1 MHIMNRLTSC
11 QTMQKAQASGNSMSD
26 TQEQQVT
33 LVYSQSRVSDCAHS
47 VDAFITKDQNI
58 LKESAHFSEPV
69 INLSAH
75 FQKSVHLVSRT
86 EHLLKTE
93 QSTVHSLSNSVEGR
107 DASELSQN
115 MHTSIESIPTPI
127 TDHHTPIEDNY
138 TSVENTPISIESTST
153 SSHLNCSSQSDR
165 RCPTLIDLYHAID
178 KTMLGRAAI
187 NIGHITVRNL
197 AAVLLPTAVRQVV
210 GHFANQAMYYG
221 LNETAR
227 TALGMTFMMVPVA
240 GQLILGVKDE
250 LEAKATNYS
259 RATRAV
265 TIGLSLATGGASIVT
280 QTMINSGMR
289 FAEAILYPLVR
300 DSVQA
305 AIPIMS
311 NPESGPTKKSLFAT
325 GTAYAFNQLGVSRAF
340 VAFPSSVQQKNDQQ
354 YLLSFKGVACQ
365 STANAVGEALDLY
378 TLCMFNHIARNGIR
392 AEQPQL
398 RMERSNLLPAYR
410 NRVFWD
416 TVFARGSFVSAF
428 NQFYDSMLAS
438 GPLTEALDGVL
449 GKDNGHIAVDWA
461 TEAVAVLLTMAT
473 YPFWTDPLH
482 TRGVDF
488 SQASKLEA
496 GNRDTSVQQHRE
508 PGLPDSF
515 AARQETVHVLSMRR

>member
-1 MHIMNRLTSC
+1 MHIMNRSSC
-11 QTMQKAQASGNSMSD
+11 QTMQKTQAAGNSMSD

-58 LKESAHFSEPV
+58 LKESAHFAEPA

-75 FQKSVHLVSRT
+75 FRKSVHLVSRT
-86 EHLLKTE
+86 EHLLKME
-93 QSTVHSLSNSVEGR
+93 QSTVHSLGNSVEGG
-107 DASELSQN
+107 DTSELSQDIP
-115 MHTSIESIPTPI
+115 TSIENIS
-127 TDHHTPIEDNY
+127 TPIEDNHI
-138 TSVENTPISIESTST
+138 SLENTPTPIEISPTSNQ
-153 SSHLNCSSQSDR
+153 LNHGSQSDR

-187 NIGHITVRNL
+187 NIGHITARNL

-221 LNETAR
+221 LDETAR

-280 QTMINSGMR
+280 QTMINPGMR
-289 FAEAILYPLVR
+289 FAEAILYPLIR

-325 GTAYAFNQLGVSRAF
+325 GTAYAFNQLGVSRVF

-354 YLLSFKGVACQ
+354 YLLSFKGLACQ

-378 TLCMFNHIARNGIR
+378 TLCMFNHVARNGIR

-398 RMERSNLLPAYR
+398 RMKPSNLLLAYH
-410 NRVFWD
+410 NQAFWD
-416 TVFARGSFVSAF
+416 TFFARGSFVSAF

-438 GPLTEALDGVL
+438 GPLTGALNGVL
-449 GKDNGHIAVDWA
+449 GKDNGHIAADWA

-496 GNRDTSVQQHRE
+496 GNRDTCVQQHRE

-515 AARQETVHVLSMRR
+515 AARQETVHALSMRR